1 MLCLQYLLTPG
12 GPIPGECL
20 ALNGSKGYVDI
31 KLRNAIVPTALTYEH
46 VPTSIAY
53 DIRSAPQDM
62 SVVSAALTDLN
73 FALYVTSARIVPH
86 LKNCSIIHCTFCDFT
101 NEDEKLPSMLDC
113 SCRLGVSQRRS
124 DLRQLPRA
132 RCSASWNGAR
142 LWAPQTWEALC
153 MTPPKG
159 L

>member
-1 MLCLQYLLTPG
+1 LLLCLQYLLTPG

-20 ALNGSKGYVDI
+20 ALNGSKGYVDV

-73 FALYVTSARIVPH
+73 LALYATSARIIPH
-86 LKNCSIIHCTFCDFT
+86 LKNCSIIYCTFCDFT
-101 NEDEKLPSMLDC
+101 NEDEKLPSILTAPADWE
-113 SCRLGVSQRRS
+113 SLRGVPICANCQG
-124 DLRQLPRA
+124 P
-132 RCSASWNGAR
+132 GAQPAGAAQGSGPHR
-142 LWAPQTWEALC
+142 PGKLC
-153 MTPPKG
+153 V
-159 L
+159 

>member
-31 KLRNAIVPTALTYEH
+31 KLRETIVPTALTYEH

-62 SVVSAALTDLN
+62 SVVSAPLLAFLL
-73 FALYVTSARIVPH
+73 
-86 LKNCSIIHCTFCDFT
+86 CSMSH
-101 NEDEKLPSMLDC
+101 KL
-113 SCRLGVSQRRS
+113 SCRPADSLSMF
-124 DLRQLPRA
+124 LL
-132 RCSASWNGAR
+132 
-142 LWAPQTWEALC
+142 LL
-153 MTPPKG
+153 
-159 L
+159 